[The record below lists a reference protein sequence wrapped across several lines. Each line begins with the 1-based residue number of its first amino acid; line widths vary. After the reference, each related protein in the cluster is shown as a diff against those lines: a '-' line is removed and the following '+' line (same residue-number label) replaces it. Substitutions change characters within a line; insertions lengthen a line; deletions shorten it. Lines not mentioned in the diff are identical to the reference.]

1 MHTVRLHVPLNQ
13 AQEWI
18 RDGDLLLFRRRG
30 LIAAVGRGE
39 HSHAALAGWWGE
51 TLCCLEVRALYGG
64 RVVTLASQV
73 NRYPGRIDVYQ
84 ADPDGRWPEFDRQQ
98 TVQFMLRYAGERYGY
113 HRILRVAQYHV
124 PLIRLFRRPRLHD
137 AESPLSRPF
146 CSQACVTATRIGGGV
161 DPVPQLADEAT
172 EPADLARSPFY
183 RYRATLVPDDEP
195 ADCPPRNV
203 PIRRSRGIC
212 SWMGVFLVALATIAI
227 CLGGWQRLAQ
237 AQGCAQGFCP
247 APAAPYSSGAD
258 LPQIV
263 GSGTPGSL
271 PKDSLPT
278 RSVARIEN
286 RLTSGIAVYGSGV
299 LIRKDDRWGWI
310 LTCDHLFREGVGR
323 LTVWLPNRSAYATYE
338 GRLIARSAPDDLAVI
353 GIAAPPNAPAAVAE
367 TVPRPGDVVAL
378 AGFGPNGSLRVA
390 QGAVLGYVQT
400 AGSSGVETLQIRAAA
415 RDGDS
420 GGPILDSSGR
430 VVAIL
435 WGTDGYR
442 TVGTYC
448 GRIRQFLAGIFGDQR
463 PAPRSPENL
472 LVPIPPQEA
481 APSPSGPPSNPID
494 GSQSPPDSLLAQLQA
509 RLEELRQRVEARFA
523 SEEPLSERLR
533 HLEERTALVS
543 ELRERVERAEQVVGA
558 ENIRAVI
565 RQTAAD
571 LLAEKG
577 PGWLDTILPA
587 VLTALGWTGPPS
599 IALAFAARLG
609 LRILE
614 RRLRQRV
621 AEALSSRES
630 TSTDATSDQK
640 TSPSS

>member
-1 MHTVRLHVPLNQ
+1 MHTIRVHVPLNQ

-51 TLCCLEVRALYGG
+51 TLCCLEVRALCGG

-73 NRYPGRIDVYQ
+73 NRYPGQIDVYQ
-84 ADPDGRWPEFDRQQ
+84 ADPDNRWPEFDRQQ

-113 HRILRVAQYHV
+113 GGILRVAQYHI
-124 PLIRLFRRPRLHD
+124 PLLRLICRPKLHD
-137 AESPLSRPF
+137 EVWTLSRPF

-195 ADCPPRNV
+195 AGCPPRNT
-203 PIRRSRGIC
+203 PTRRSRGIR
-212 SWMGVFLVALATIAI
+212 SWMGVLLGALLVIAI
-227 CLGGWQRLAQ
+227 CPGGRQRAAI
-237 AQGCAQGFCP
+237 AQGCPQGFCP
-247 APAAPYSSGAD
+247 VTPY
-258 LPQIV
+258 Q
-263 GSGTPGSL
+263 SGTDISQGIGAGTFANLPNGSL
-271 PKDSLPT
+271 PTNSL
-278 RSVARIEN
+278 ARIEN
-286 RLTSGIAVYGSGV
+286 KLATGIAVYGSGV
-299 LIRKDDRWGWI
+299 LIHKDERWGWL

-323 LTVWLPNRSAYATYE
+323 LTVWLPGSSGFSTYE
-338 GRLIARSAPDDLAVI
+338 ARLVARSAPDDLAVV
-353 GIAAPPNAPAAVAE
+353 GIASPPNPTAAIAE

-378 AGFGPNGSLRVA
+378 AGFGPHGSLRVA
-390 QGAVLGYVQT
+390 QGTVLGYVQT

-420 GGPILDSSGR
+420 GGPILDNAGR

-463 PAPRSPENL
+463 PIPRSPENP

-481 APSPSGPPSNPID
+481 APSPSGPPEKSIA
-494 GSQSPPDSLLAQLQA
+494 GSQSPTDSPLAQLHA
-509 RLEELRQRVEARFA
+509 RLEDLRQRLEARLAGDESLSERLRQLEERTSLVSELRQRVE
-523 SEEPLSERLR
+523 
-533 HLEERTALVS
+533 H
-543 ELRERVERAEQVVGA
+543 AEQVVGA

-621 AEALSSRES
+621 AEALSSEKS
-630 TSTDATSDQK
+630 TATNAKSDQN
-640 TSPSS
+640 SLPSN